1 MEELL
6 SKLYI
11 RLAESF
17 KENLKLKEIKY
28 LSDGN
33 TVNVL
38 KTFLSLNKTGKDL
51 KVLMY
56 EGAIPIE
63 ELKYINKDGYEYCLK
78 TKLLIKCTGASD
90 NKAFI
95 GLNGIFEYC
104 SLSNLDFREAFIA
117 YDFKTFP
124 DLKYVLKP
132 HEKVLCIFLI
142 LLGAD
147 SEKTMYNTET
157 LTPKQLDSNHKFF
170 KTIET
175 VMNDNGVQLGK
186 SITWGTGKDVSFRKF
201 LTNNVQLPQTGLYK
215 YKGKKYYLDLSK
227 RKNVVFLLDLIL
239 DKYNEE
245 QRLDVNDSFYDALR
259 ELSYKMLIEIGEL
272 RVEFNKNII
281 EILKS

>member
-6 SKLYI
+6 SKLYN
-11 RLAESF
+11 RLSESF
-17 KENLKLKEIKY
+17 KENLRQSEIKY
-28 LSDGN
+28 LGDGY

-38 KTFLSLNKTGKDL
+38 KTFLSLNKTLKDL
-51 KVLMY
+51 KTIMY
-56 EGAIPIE
+56 QGAIPIE
-63 ELKYINKDGYEYCLK
+63 ELKYINKDGFEYCLK
-78 TKLLIKCTGASD
+78 TNLIIKCTGTSN

-104 SLSNLDFREAFIA
+104 SLNHLDFREAFIA
-117 YDFKTFP
+117 YDLKTFP
-124 DLKYVLKP
+124 DLKYSLKP

-142 LLGAD
+142 LLGAY
-147 SEKTMYNTET
+147 SEETIYNTET

-170 KTIET
+170 ETIEK

-186 SITWGTGKDVSFRKF
+186 PITWGTGKDVSFRKF

-227 RKNVVFLLDLIL
+227 RKNAVFLLDLIL

-259 ELSYKMLIEIGEL
+259 ELSYKMVTEIGEL
-272 RVEFNKNII
+272 RVEFNKNLI
-281 EILKS
+281 EVLKS